1 MLTIEEARRLLD
13 DDTLSDEEV
22 AEIRDAVQ
30 ILGEIIFEQWL
41 SERKATPQDGALPT
55 KEA

>member
-1 MLTIEEARRLLD
+1 MLTIEEAKRLLD

-41 SERKATPQDGALPT
+41 CERKASAQGEALPT
-55 KEA
+55 REA

>member
-1 MLTIEEARRLLD
+1 MLTIEEAKRLLD

-41 SERKATPQDGALPT
+41 SERRVPARDGGLPT
-55 KEA
+55 PRE

>member
-41 SERKATPQDGALPT
+41 SERKAPAQDGTLPT
-55 KEA
+55 REA